1 MSPSPQFIQDSFGLR
16 RGRTRGINYLCTNSY
31 ASNLNVCQKNKRQVA
46 ARLCDNIVEVTPWLP
61 LWQSYKNAAWRRAH
75 TVGWMDVTQNL
86 TIFAPNLASEWIAG
100 QFQHVE
106 AKIWPN
112 LAVANFNYFSF
123 LFLLYSLGSKLELR
137 EIG

>member
-1 MSPSPQFIQDSFGLR
+1 MELSVVPTQWD
-16 RGRTRGINYLCTNSY
+16 
-31 ASNLNVCQKNKRQVA
+31 
-46 ARLCDNIVEVTPWLP
+46 
-61 LWQSYKNAAWRRAH
+61 
-75 TVGWMDVTQNL
+75 GWMDGWMVDVTQNL

-137 EIG
+137 EILRVGRLLIIC

>member
-1 MSPSPQFIQDSFGLR
+1 MLGLLSP
-16 RGRTRGINYLCTNSY
+16 
-31 ASNLNVCQKNKRQVA
+31 NKS
-46 ARLCDNIVEVTPWLP
+46 TP
-61 LWQSYKNAAWRRAH
+61 
-75 TVGWMDVTQNL
+75 GWMDGVTQNL
-86 TIFAPNLASEWIAG
+86 TIFAPNLASEWIAA

-123 LFLLYSLGSKLELR
+123 LFLLYSLGSKLELQ

>member
-1 MSPSPQFIQDSFGLR
+1 M
-16 RGRTRGINYLCTNSY
+16 
-31 ASNLNVCQKNKRQVA
+31 
-46 ARLCDNIVEVTPWLP
+46 RLGVVPTQWD
-61 LWQSYKNAAWRRAH
+61 
-75 TVGWMDVTQNL
+75 GWMDVTQNL